1 MHYRLLL
8 PLLVLLPLV
17 LPALAA
23 SPSAETEFEA
33 GTRAFKAEKYQQ
45 ALDHFERAE
54 RAGMSDARLF
64 YNLGAVHYRLAEY
77 ERSRRYFERLLDHPQ
92 LGALGYYNLG
102 LIAHK
107 SGDRAGAIAYF
118 EKCREISA
126 DEGLAAL
133 AEKQIATLGGQ
144 QPKPWFGYVSAV
156 YGYDSNITLLTSNN
170 AANQS
175 GNFVQALAL
184 GELTLAGKQED
195 SYELTLLLLATD
207 FLDGD
212 DFDDDLLTLGV
223 ERRRRAGS
231 WSIDYGIEA
240 GTSTFAGDD
249 YTDTLAL
256 SAGGRSSL
264 QPDHELRL
272 RLTLEEITESSS
284 EFESVAG
291 SRAEFNA
298 SYRIDGGSREYRFEY
313 GLETNDRANTATE
326 SFSPTRHR
334 LRLRYFQQ
342 LGASTEIGTSL
353 EFRDSDYRGVPADDR
368 HDQRLRVRLE
378 GKYRFDDG
386 WGAQSEIT
394 YTDNDSNQAS
404 SSYHKYQALVSINAL
419 F

>member
-1 MHYRLLL
+1 MLYRLLL
-8 PLLVLLPLV
+8 PLIVLLPLV

-23 SPSAETEFEA
+23 SPAAETEFEA

-54 RAGMSDARLF
+54 QAGMSEARLF
-64 YNLGAVHYRLAEY
+64 YNLGAVHYRLDNY
-77 ERSRRYFERLLDHPQ
+77 DRSRRYFERLLDHPQ

-107 SGDRAGAIAYF
+107 SGDRADAIAYF
-118 EKCREISA
+118 EKCSEISA
-126 DEGLAAL
+126 DQGLAAL
-133 AEKQIATLGGQ
+133 AEKQIASLGGRP
-144 QPKPWFGYVSAV
+144 PKSWFGYVSAV
-156 YGYDSNITLLTSNN
+156 YGYDSNITLLTSSS

-175 GNFVQALAL
+175 GDFVQALAL
-184 GELTLAGKQED
+184 GELTLAGKPED

-212 DFDDDLLTLGV
+212 EFDDDLLTVGV
-223 ERRRRAGS
+223 ERRRRAGD
-231 WSIDYGIEA
+231 WGINYGLEA
-240 GTSTFAGDD
+240 GTSTFAGED

-298 SYRIDGGSREYRFEY
+298 SYRIDSGSREYRFEY
-313 GLETNDRANTATE
+313 GLESNDRQNTETD

-334 LRLRYFQQ
+334 LRLRYFHQ
-342 LGASTEIGTSL
+342 LGASTEIGASL
-353 EFRDSDYRGVPADDR
+353 EFRDSQYQGVPGDDR

-378 GKYRFDDG
+378 SKYQFDAG

-394 YTDNDSNQAS
+394 YTDNDSNQTG
-404 SSYHKYQALVSINAL
+404 SSYHKYQALVSINAV